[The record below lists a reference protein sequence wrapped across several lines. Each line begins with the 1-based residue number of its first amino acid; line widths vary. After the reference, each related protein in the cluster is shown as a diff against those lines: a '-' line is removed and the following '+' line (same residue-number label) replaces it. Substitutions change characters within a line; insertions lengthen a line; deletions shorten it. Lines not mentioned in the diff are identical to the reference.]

1 MTTAVTKTTTIM
13 TVSPANVTHITV
25 TDVTTATRYY
35 DHTSSVTFCVFSGLV
50 ILVGIILFI
59 GAITEEDSNKY
70 TSGMDKPRFSYTYG
84 ASFILTISSFI
95 ISELTGVLSVYLYIS
110 RYKHAYRKKQ
120 ERMAMIDAIERPN
133 ATTGPPIST
142 PLNRRP
148 SLRSSLHHSCDHS
161 RENSPCRSEAYYTY
175 MPVSYSLKDTS
186 NYTLPREVSRY
197 TVSTMADTH
206 ATIPAAAV
214 SLSKDSSVHSVRELD
229 NFRRTTPV

>member
-1 MTTAVTKTTTIM
+1 MTARR
-13 TVSPANVTHITV
+13 H
-25 TDVTTATRYY
+25 YY
-35 DHTSSVTFCVFSGLV
+35 HAIPYVICVFSGLV

-59 GAITEEDSNKY
+59 GAITEEDSNKSR
-70 TSGMDKPRFSYTYG
+70 SGMDKPRFSYYYG

-110 RYKHAYRKKQ
+110 RYKRAYRKKQ

-133 ATTGPPIST
+133 ATIVPPVST

-148 SLRSSLHHSCDHS
+148 SLRSSLHQSCEHS

-175 MPVSYSLKDTS
+175 MPVSYSMKDTS

-206 ATIPAAAV
+206 ATMPAAAV

-229 NFRRTTPV
+229 TFRRTTPV